1 MSRVQFTWRL
11 ERKIRMEEEVTV
23 VAVTAPAKQLKDLLL
38 DEHRDRESTT
48 NWNTTVKAKKIS
60 NRNKD
65 IWIKYCNKN

>member
-48 NWNTTVKAKKIS
+48 N
-60 NRNKD
+60 
-65 IWIKYCNKN
+65 